1 MLGLTEWLT
10 RDSPVPAGTVLL
22 TGTGLVP
29 GGLALAGGQTVEIS
43 VERNGTLS
51 NPVARR

>member
-10 RDSPVPAGTVLL
+10 RDSPIPAGTVRL
-22 TGTGLVP
+22 TGAGLVP
-29 GGLALAGGQTVEIS
+29 GSLSLAGSQTVIS

-51 NPVARR
+51 NPVTRR